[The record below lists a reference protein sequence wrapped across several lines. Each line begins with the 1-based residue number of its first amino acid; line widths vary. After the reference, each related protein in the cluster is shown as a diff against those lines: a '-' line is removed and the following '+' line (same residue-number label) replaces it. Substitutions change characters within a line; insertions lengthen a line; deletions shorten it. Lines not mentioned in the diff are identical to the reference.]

1 MKQSYFHK
9 KAFTMVEMLICMVC
23 IAFLTIAVAS
33 FHNSVMNQTLGLK
46 NEEDKALLEHSDVSR
61 LRSASKIDTDL
72 INSLNHSQ
80 SVSKTNDL
88 MVGSTWT
95 IDPVFTLYS
104 GQFVV
109 YESSDQTIATVDGS
123 DGVVTGVSSGIT
135 YITAT
140 VCDVDAEGRILK
152 TTQHK
157 NIPIRVYDSTTQTIM
172 TSFDIYYY
180 FGEYYDGW
188 FIAETEVVAP

>member
-1 MKQSYFHK
+1 MKQSCFRK
-9 KAFTMVEMLICMVC
+9 KAFTMVEMLVCMVC
-23 IAFLTIAVAS
+23 IAFLTVAVAS
-33 FHNSVMNQTLGLK
+33 FHNSVMNQILSLK

-61 LRSASKIDTDL
+61 LRSASKIDAAL
-72 INSLNHSQ
+72 IDSLNHSQ

-88 MVGSTWT
+88 MIGNTWT
-95 IDPVFTLYS
+95 IDPGFILRS
-104 GQFVV
+104 GQVVV
-109 YESSDQTIATVDGS
+109 YESSDQTIATVGGS
-123 DGVVTGVSSGIT
+123 DGIVEGVSSGIT

-140 VCDVDAEGRILK
+140 VCDVDAEGRALK

-157 NIPIRVYDSTTQTIM
+157 NIPVRVYDLTTQTIM
-172 TSFDIYYY
+172 TSFDMYYY